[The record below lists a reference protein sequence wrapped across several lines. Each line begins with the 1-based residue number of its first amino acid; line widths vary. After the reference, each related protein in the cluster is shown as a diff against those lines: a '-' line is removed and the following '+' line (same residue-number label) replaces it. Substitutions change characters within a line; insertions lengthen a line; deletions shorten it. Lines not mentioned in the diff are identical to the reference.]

1 MNVDHP
7 CKRVL
12 ITGGPGTGKSTL
24 AEELLREHRPKPR
37 VIFVYD
43 PDEDFCTRFDL
54 DPVRS
59 AGAMLEASAAG
70 GWVVY
75 TAEDFEDKSYGTEDH
90 PGGFAFFCE
99 FILAYSK
106 NVKGLKLLFVD
117 ELDLL
122 MMTAKYPRTAVS
134 LWQLGARLKWT
145 SITLRARRTGSII
158 AFGPKPAR
166 FLRLPNPIR
175 TTLAT
180 SPKTE
185 SVLKPSKPWAS
196 TAGLTSI
203 YGLARWI
210 RMSKR
215 KSSRLPLPP
224 LQPSVPLQP
233 DRLKAESE
241 RYHLSPREQETLGC
255 LARGQ
260 TEKEAADHMGCAQK
274 TVAVHSHHLRLKIG
288 AHNTAEAVYIIFV
301 GQPA

>member
-134 LWQLGARLKWT
+134 LWQLGRKAEVDIYYVAGQANRLHNCVRAKT
-145 SITLRARRTGSII
+145 SEVFTFAQSDPDNISYLTKNGISLETIQALGEHGWAYKHLRTGEVDTNVKTKII
-158 AFGPKPAR
+158 EAPPAAAAAVGPA
-166 FLRLPNPIR
+166 
-175 TTLAT
+175 A
-180 SPKTE
+180 
-185 SVLKPSKPWAS
+185 
-196 TAGLTSI
+196 AGPVK
-203 YGLARWI
+203 G
-210 RMSKR
+210 
-215 KSSRLPLPP
+215 
-224 LQPSVPLQP
+224 
-233 DRLKAESE
+233 
-241 RYHLSPREQETLGC
+241 
-255 LARGQ
+255 
-260 TEKEAADHMGCAQK
+260 
-274 TVAVHSHHLRLKIG
+274 
-288 AHNTAEAVYIIFV
+288 
-301 GQPA
+301 